1 MRKMACL
8 VLIAF
13 SSRPSPAFAQ
23 IDFSTLK
30 VKLGQTVDVTIGGT
44 TRVAPPQFANTSWI
58 ELKQAAGG
66 RAVTVRPKA
75 GGDVEGTIVSVDK
88 SQLII
93 AATSRETALS
103 KSQVCRVTMGTNRHL
118 GRAILIGAGTL
129 GGLLVGGLIRGFVTD
144 DPNDHSPAIGAA
156 AGGAVGAVIPF
167 PTRRILYESPDC

>member
-58 ELKQAAGG
+58 ELKQAAGTG
-66 RAVTVRPKA
+66 SFRADPA
-75 GGDVEGTIVSVDK
+75 GSVELDVD
-88 SQLII
+88 
-93 AATSRETALS
+93 
-103 KSQVCRVTMGTNRHL
+103 
-118 GRAILIGAGTL
+118 
-129 GGLLVGGLIRGFVTD
+129 GL
-144 DPNDHSPAIGAA
+144 
-156 AGGAVGAVIPF
+156 
-167 PTRRILYESPDC
+167 

>member
-30 VKLGQTVDVTIGGT
+30 VKLGQTVYVTTGGT
-44 TRVAPPQFANTSWI
+44 TRVA
-58 ELKQAAGG
+58 L
-66 RAVTVRPKA
+66 
-75 GGDVEGTIVSVDK
+75 
-88 SQLII
+88 
-93 AATSRETALS
+93 
-103 KSQVCRVTMGTNRHL
+103 
-118 GRAILIGAGTL
+118 
-129 GGLLVGGLIRGFVTD
+129 D

-167 PTRRILYESPDC
+167 RTRRILDQSPDC